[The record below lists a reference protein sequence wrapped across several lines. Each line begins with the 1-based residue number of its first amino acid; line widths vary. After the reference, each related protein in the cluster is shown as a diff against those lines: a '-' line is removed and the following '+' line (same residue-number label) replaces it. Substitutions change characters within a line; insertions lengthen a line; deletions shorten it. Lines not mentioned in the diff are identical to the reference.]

1 MATAT
6 DKGGSTPGSADQAN
20 AAAANPTTEQVT
32 QAGEPERAEG
42 QRIREQAAK
51 DAKKR
56 GDDNVRVSLSEALLE
71 SDPGLSYDEAGALV
85 NRDGK
90 RVAMTADATDPD
102 VGWTVQHAQSHVKE
116 KDRVAYPG
124 GPSTVPDQTFH
135 PDELPDPLAAVRAG
149 LLPQN
154 VEVLNVDPAKFDG
167 KKPLEA

>member
-20 AAAANPTTEQVT
+20 AEAANPDTEQVT
-32 QAGEPERAEG
+32 QTGDPEKAEG

-56 GDDNVRVSLSEALLE
+56 KDDGGLVPLAHALNAT
-71 SDPGLSYDEAGALV
+71 DPGLKYDEAGALV
-85 NRDGK
+85 TKDGK
-90 RVAMTADATDPD
+90 RIAMTADATDPD
-102 VGWTVQHAQSHVKE
+102 VGWTVQHAGAHQKE

-124 GPSTVPDQTFH
+124 APSTVPDQTFH
-135 PDELPDPLAAVRAG
+135 PDELPDPLAAIRAG

-154 VEVLNVDPAKFDG
+154 AEVLNVDPAKFDG
-167 KKPLEA
+167 KKPLEP